1 MTCASTGW
9 RVEARARVMKLA
21 SRSLS
26 LSFVLLFIKECR
38 DRTRAARGWSPA
50 GARRRVPFFVTALE
64 HTERSR
70 AWQAAAAEGSG
81 RRAETAK
88 GFGTLGSA
96 ETLCRCQKIVGS
108 FSC

>member
-1 MTCASTGW
+1 MN
-9 RVEARARVMKLA
+9 VA

-38 DRTRAARGWSPA
+38 DRMPALRGWSPA

-70 AWQAAAAEGSG
+70 AWQAAAAAEGG
-81 RRAETAK
+81 EGRAETAK
-88 GFGTLGSA
+88 G
-96 ETLCRCQKIVGS
+96 
-108 FSC
+108 